1 MTGAGE
7 DTDSGEPAF
16 TAALQSYLDSRDK
29 DFYQPRIQQKPV
41 SAYQLWKLVAKAGGS
56 EKVRPFPGTSCAGI
70 ACKTIFLSATCMTVC
85 ALTLT
90 VHGAQS
96 SELQAALKI
105 LLCAS
110 MSARKGILLCN
121 ATSTVRAWKS
131 KNLGL
136 T

>member
-1 MTGAGE
+1 MTGADE

-70 ACKTIFLSATCMTVC
+70 ACKTMFLSATCMTVC
-85 ALTLT
+85 ANTDGTWGT
-90 VHGAQS
+90 VIGIASGTEDSALCKYVGAQRNTAV
-96 SELQAALKI
+96 QCNI
-105 LLCAS
+105 Y
-110 MSARKGILLCN
+110 SACVEK
-121 ATSTVRAWKS
+121 
-131 KNLGL
+131 
-136 T
+136 